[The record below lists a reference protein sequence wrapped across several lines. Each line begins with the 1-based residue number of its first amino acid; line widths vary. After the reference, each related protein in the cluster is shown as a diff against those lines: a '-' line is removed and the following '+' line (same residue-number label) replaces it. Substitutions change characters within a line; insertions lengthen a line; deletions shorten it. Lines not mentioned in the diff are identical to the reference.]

1 MLTTT
6 LSSASGTLAPNA
18 WSPELAAPPPPCLVL
33 IGIGTPVAAVAP
45 PCRPPATAF
54 RARLVGG
61 EFGGDGVE
69 RADLVVEL
77 GRPAQ
82 VMIGDGDRR
91 ELARADRRGQLG
103 HG

>member
-1 MLTTT
+1 MFR
-6 LSSASGTLAPNA
+6 S
-18 WSPELAAPPPPCLVL
+18 L
-33 IGIGTPVAAVAP
+33 IGMGTPVSGGSAATSSAVGDRLLR
-45 PCRPPATAF
+45 RP
-54 RARLVGG
+54 RLVGG
-61 EFGGDGVE
+61 EFGGDRVE

-91 ELARADRRGQLG
+91 ELARADRRGQLD